1 MRKILVGLLCLLS
14 SSLVLKGQYAKIGDG
29 SYLSNIG
36 GPFTASTNLAKY
48 NSRFAYIYPKTV
60 LGDLR
65 HRDSIFNIEFRR
77 SAGAATNSNCNLKI
91 WIGNTALSDFGSGTI
106 SWSSQI
112 AGSQLVYNQNPADI
126 GTAEGY
132 HTIPFSAP
140 YYYDSLKGENL
151 LLFVEYS
158 QTATQPG
165 NVFFYFETGSTL
177 NGLGPNQT
185 KYLRDTVLKDS
196 LSLSNDYHPSI
207 ILNYPRKNKD
217 LMVLG
222 VYSLGKL
229 PVPLGN
235 PDSVRV
241 LVRNVGKKAAKN
253 VAIHTWLK
261 GVNKDRDSTTLD
273 LAAGKQDF
281 FLIPSLNPKKKGTDS
296 VYAAIMYDENAKND
310 SAFSVRL
317 NNENIYS
324 YRDITQS
331 PSPGGIGFNGTTGD
345 FVARFYSSS
354 AKSLNQI
361 TVNFAITG
369 RPFRIGIWDQ
379 QKGKNLPG
387 KLIFNSD
394 SLISVAGNYIL
405 DLKTPVAVTG
415 TFFIGVRQLGTNN
428 VAFGY
433 QLEDPVRPGTFFY
446 AAPLGDTNWVDF
458 APDAPYKFLIE
469 PRMQGDTD
477 LTVLSADYPKD
488 SIDRYTVDTL
498 APQGTI
504 ANIGARSILDSFRV
518 YCEIRYFGK
527 LVYRASYRDTLS
539 AGKKR
544 TYTFPKTFVPKDFG
558 EHELIIFTSKSTDQ
572 IADND
577 TLRRKFFVGVKKD
590 VMVST
595 VFDPPNNAVY
605 EYLLDTIMPVAT
617 IQNPGFDNSV
627 VFSARC
633 IMYKGNTVIYN
644 QSQNLSLAKFNSRI
658 LFWPTYLC
666 KDTGKIR
673 VEFIVSMTGDKYRL
687 NDTAR
692 RNIIIVKRYDLGI
705 DSLVL
710 PRSNVYYNLG
720 TSFKPQFRAYNDGI
734 LDAAWVKVA
743 CHIRSS
749 YTNQVYRDTV
759 SINVDAKR
767 NFMGQMKLTYKPP
780 VKGLFTVSFKTI
792 YTGDLVKANDS
803 VAYNFHVGAPYD
815 YRAVA
820 VLSPVPTDTFAAG
833 SAALAPKIRLR
844 NNGYLKNGDI
854 VPVVVQI
861 WQGSKRVYFDIKSL
875 NLDTGQQVDL
885 DFAKTFIPIFAG
897 EHKILAYTNYVSDV
911 VRLNDSAIS
920 KFYVTVGKDASILGI
935 DSPQVQ
941 VKYGAREDIVPIAA
955 TIVNYGKSSV
965 SPLKTT
971 AQIWLGNTKV
981 YEISKDD
988 TLKAFE
994 SKTMSFGS
1002 GYIPQSAG
1010 LYRLLIYTYSP
1021 VDQNIYNDTQEHW
1034 IQVIKRHDIKVQ
1046 SWLQPKT
1053 GSVFFLG
1060 GRTALEVALVQ
1071 DGADTVLARQGKVM
1085 FAIKSSSGIE
1095 VHKDSANYSGLDAR
1109 AGISILALDSWDS
1122 KNPGIY
1128 TGYAWL
1134 KSSDKFP
1141 ENDTLVCVFELRV
1154 NSVLGSARNSVLLY
1168 PNPSGSRI
1176 YIKGLSDAVDI
1187 HAYDMT
1193 GRQHVLATLAPMEYD
1208 VSALCSGMYTIRV
1221 SEGNSS
1227 YTFRFVRE

>member
-1 MRKILVGLLCLLS
+1 MGLLCLFTS
-14 SSLVLKGQYAKIGDG
+14 HVVLQGQYVKIGEG

-65 HRDSIFNIEFRR
+65 HADSIFNLEFRR
-77 SAGAATNSNCNLKI
+77 SAGSATNSNCNLKI
-91 WIGNTALSDFGSGTI
+91 WIGNTALSDFGSGSI
-106 SWSSQI
+106 SWSTQI

-132 HTIPFSAP
+132 HTIPFSSP
-140 YYYDSLKGENL
+140 YFYDSIKGENL
-151 LLFVEYS
+151 LLFVEYT
-158 QTATQPG
+158 QTTTQPG
-165 NVFFYFETGSTL
+165 NVFFYFETGTTL
-177 NGLGPNQT
+177 AGLGQNQT
-185 KYLRDTVLKDS
+185 KYLRDTVLNDT
-196 LSLSNDYHPSI
+196 LTLGNDYHPSI

-229 PVPLGN
+229 PVPLGK

-241 LVRNVGKKAAKN
+241 LVRNVGKKAVSN

-261 GVNKDRDSTTLD
+261 GVNKDRDSTTIS
-273 LAAGKQDF
+273 LAVGKQDF

-296 VYAAIMYDENAKND
+296 VYAAVMYDEYSKND
-310 SAFSVRL
+310 TAYSVRL

-331 PSPGGIGFNGTTGD
+331 PSPGGIGFNGTNGD
-345 FVARFYSSS
+345 FVARFNS
-354 AKSLNQI
+354 ASATSINQV
-361 TVNFAITG
+361 TVNFAVSG
-369 RPFRIGIWDQ
+369 RPFRIGIWEQ
-379 QKGKNLPG
+379 QTGRNLPG

-405 DLKTPVAVTG
+405 DFKSPVSVSG
-415 TFFIGVRQLGTNN
+415 TFFVGVRQLGINN
-428 VAFGY
+428 IAFGY

-446 AAPLGDTNWVDF
+446 AEPLGDTNWVDF

-469 PRMQGDTD
+469 PRIQGDTD
-477 LTVLSADYPKD
+477 LTVSSADYPKD
-488 SIDRYTVDTL
+488 SIDRYTIDTI

-518 YCEIRYFGK
+518 NCEIRFFGK
-527 LVYRASYRDTLS
+527 LVYKASYLDTLS

-544 TYTFPKTFVPKDFG
+544 SYTFPKTFVPKDFG
-558 EHELIIFTSKSTDQ
+558 EHELILYTSHPQDQ

-617 IQNPGFDNSV
+617 IQNPGFDNSAI
-627 VFSARC
+627 FSARC
-633 IMYKGNTVIYN
+633 IMYKGNTVVYN
-644 QSQNLSLAKFNSRI
+644 QSQNLSLPKFNSRI

-666 KDTGKIR
+666 KDTGKLR
-673 VEFIVSMTGDKYRL
+673 VEFIVSLAGDKYRL

-692 RNIIIVKRYDLGI
+692 RNIIVVKRYDLGI
-705 DSLVL
+705 DSLLL
-710 PRSNVYYNLG
+710 PKTNTYYTLG

-734 LDAAWVKVA
+734 LDAAGVKVA

-749 YTNQVYRDTV
+749 YTAQVYRDTV
-759 SINVDAKR
+759 LVNVDAKR
-767 NFMGQMKLTYKPP
+767 NFIGQMKLTYKPP
-780 VKGLFTVSFKTI
+780 VKGLYTISFKTL
-792 YTGDLVKANDS
+792 YTGDLVKTNDS
-803 VAYNFHVGAPYD
+803 VGYDFHVGAPYD
-815 YRAVA
+815 YRAVT

-833 SAALAPKIRLR
+833 GAALAPKIRLR
-844 NNGYLKNGDI
+844 NNGYVKNGDI

-861 WQGSKRVYFDIKSL
+861 WQGSRRVYFDIKSL

-897 EHKILAYTNYVSDV
+897 EHKIIAYTNYVSDV
-911 VRLNDSAIS
+911 VRLNDSVSS
-920 KFYVTVGKDASILGI
+920 KFFVTVGKDASVLGI

-941 VKYGAREDIVPIAA
+941 VKYGAREGIIPISA
-955 TIVNYGKSSV
+955 TIVNYGKAV
-965 SPLKTT
+965 VTPLKTT

-981 YEISKDD
+981 YETFKDD
-988 TLKAFE
+988 SLKAFE
-994 SKTMSFGS
+994 FKSVRFGS
-1002 GYIPQSAG
+1002 SFVPQVAG
-1010 LYRLLIYTYSP
+1010 LYRLLVYTYSP
-1021 VDQNIYNDTQEHW
+1021 VDQNIYNDTQEQW
-1034 IQVIKRHDIKVQ
+1034 ITVIKRHDVKLQ
-1046 SWLQPKT
+1046 SWLQPQT
-1053 GSVFFLG
+1053 GSVSFLG
-1060 GRTALEVALVQ
+1060 GKTPLEVALIQ
-1071 DGADTVLARQGKVM
+1071 DGVDTTAKQGKVVY
-1085 FAIKSSSGIE
+1085 AIKSSSGQE
-1095 VHKDSANYSGLDAR
+1095 VHRDSADFSGLDAR
-1109 AGISILALDSWDS
+1109 AGVSVLAIDSWDS
-1122 KNPGIY
+1122 KNPGVY

-1134 KSSDKFP
+1134 QSTDPFP

-1154 NSVLGSARNSVLLY
+1154 NSVVGAAKNGIILY
-1168 PNPSGSRI
+1168 PNPSGNKI
-1176 YIKGLSDAVDI
+1176 YIKGISGGFEI
-1187 HAYDMT
+1187 WAYDMA
-1193 GRQHVLATLAPMEYD
+1193 GRQHSLPQLAPLEFD
-1208 VSALCSGMYTIRV
+1208 VSQLPSGVYDLRI
-1221 SEGNSS
+1221 SQENST
-1227 YTFRFVRE
+1227 YKFRFVRE